1 MEDLMNTD
9 TLLARLSLSPDVAG
23 VLSGCRSLTIANTV
37 EDLRT
42 LSVCGDAPSCEVAY
56 DVPGKGRV
64 VEAIVCRVKNGIS
77 ANYIEPYM
85 RRRDPDSMLIGDD
98 LPSDKERYADKF
110 GQPFAKVRQET
121 LDWLKTQDLAIFVF
135 RAGQQNIGLN
145 ALAIAPANAGFF
157 ALGLGLLQGVVDLST
172 VEGDFP
178 ISTIVYTAPPF
189 RHTHFAGKQIVVH
202 NRSERMHE
210 IFSYN
215 LYPGPSAKKG
225 IYGAL
230 IERGE
235 REGWI
240 TAHASCVQ
248 VVTPYDMRLTIMHE
262 GASGGGKSEML
273 EHFHRENDG
282 SILFAKNIETEDE
295 DFFTLSR
302 GCDLKPVTDDMALC
316 HPSMQKGDGKLVV
329 CDAEAAWFIRVDHI
343 NSYGTDP
350 DIEARSIHPAA
361 PLLFLN
367 IDAQPG
373 STALLWEHKEDAPG
387 VPCPN
392 PRFVLPRQIVPA
404 VVNKP
409 VSVDVRSFG
418 VRMPPCTSANPTYG
432 ILGLFHVLPPALA
445 WLWRLVSP
453 RGHANPS
460 VTASDG
466 MGSEGIGSWWPFATG
481 LRANGANLLLQQII
495 ETPKVR
501 YVLCPN
507 QHIGAW
513 KVGFTP
519 QWVMR
524 EYLARRG
531 GVRFAKREL
540 VPARS
545 SLAGFA
551 LSRFVYEG
559 RSFDPGYLRVELQP
573 EVGTAAYD
581 HGATALKAFF
591 EKELAPY
598 VKSGAIDPLG
608 KQIIDCCLQAG
619 SVDDYLALMPV
630 DDFFLEE

>member
-9 TLLARLSLSPDVAG
+9 SLLARLSLSPDVAG
-23 VLSGCRSLTIANTV
+23 VLSGCRSLTIAHTV

-42 LSVCGDAPSCEVAY
+42 LSVCGDALSCEVAY
-56 DVPGKGRV
+56 DVPDKGRV
-64 VEAIVCRVKNGIS
+64 VEAVVCRVKNGIA
-77 ANYIEPYM
+77 ANYVEPYM

-98 LPSDKERYADKF
+98 LPTDKERHSDKY
-110 GQPFAKVRQET
+110 GKPFSELRNET
-121 LDWLKTQDLAIFVF
+121 LAWLKGQDLALFAF
-135 RAGQQNIGLN
+135 RAGQQDIGMN
-145 ALAIAPANAGFF
+145 AIAIAPANAGFF
-157 ALGLGLLQGVVDLST
+157 ALGLGLLQGVVDLRA

-178 ISTIVYTAPPF
+178 VSTIVYTAPPF
-189 RHTHFAGKQIVVH
+189 RHTHFNGKQIVVH
-202 NRSERMHE
+202 NRSQKMHE

-248 VVTPYDMRLTIMHE
+248 VVTPYDLKLTLMHE

-273 EHFHRENDG
+273 EHVHREFDG
-282 SILFAKNIETEDE
+282 SILFGENTETGEKDYI
-295 DFFTLSR
+295 TLSR

-316 HPSMQKGDGKLVV
+316 HPSIQKNDGKLVV

-343 NSYGTDP
+343 KNYGTDP
-350 DIEARSIHPAA
+350 DIEARAVHPAA

-373 STALLWEHKEDAPG
+373 STALLWEHIEDEPG
-387 VPCPN
+387 KACPN
-392 PRFVLPRQIVPA
+392 PRFVLPRQIVPD
-404 VVNKP
+404 VTNKP

-418 VRMPPCTSANPTYG
+418 VRMPPNTAQNPTYG

-460 VTASDG
+460 VTTTDA

-481 LRANGANLLLQQII
+481 LRATEANLLLKQII
-495 ETPKVR
+495 ETPRVR

-513 KVGFTP
+513 KVGFMP
-519 QWVMR
+519 QWLMR

-531 GVRFAKREL
+531 GVRFARREL
-540 VPARS
+540 LPARS
-545 SLAGFA
+545 PLAGFA

-559 RSFDPGYLRVELQP
+559 RAFNPGLLRVELQS
-573 EVGTAAYD
+573 EVGPGAYD
-581 HGATALKAFF
+581 AGARILQTFF
-591 EKELAPY
+591 EKELHPY
-598 VKSGAIDPLG
+598 IKTGSIDPLG
-608 KQIIDCCLQAG
+608 KSIIECCLQGG
-619 SVDDYLALMPV
+619 SVEEYLSLMPV
-630 DDFFLEE
+630 DDFFLED